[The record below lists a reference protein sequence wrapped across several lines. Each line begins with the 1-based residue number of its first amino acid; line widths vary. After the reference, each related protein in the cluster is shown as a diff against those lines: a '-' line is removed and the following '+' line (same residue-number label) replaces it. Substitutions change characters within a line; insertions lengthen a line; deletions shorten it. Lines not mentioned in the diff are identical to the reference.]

1 MSTIIIIT
9 LLIVI
14 ICWPWITPWLMR
26 HIRNFVAR
34 SIENTIRRS
43 MGVPPPPKQKRRR
56 RWSRKKEAEVYNDGT
71 SGQSDYGE
79 PPHDKPA
86 DMMKQVAEDVKFV
99 EIKEFEETTIGDTPR
114 ETPYYRE
121 DQVSDAEFIEIKDK

>member
-14 ICWPWITPWLMR
+14 ICWPWIAPWLMR

-43 MGVPPPPKQKRRR
+43 MGMPPPPKQKRRR
-56 RWSRKKEAEVYNDGT
+56 R
-71 SGQSDYGE
+71 E
-79 PPHDKPA
+79 PPHGKPA

>member
-1 MSTIIIIT
+1 MSIFIII
-9 LLIVI
+9 LIILI
-14 ICWPWITPWLMR
+14 ICWPWISPWLMR

-34 SIENTIRRS
+34 HIENTIRRS

-56 RWSRKKEAEVYNDGT
+56 RWSRKDEPEIHDDGT
-71 SGQSDYGE
+71 SRQSDYGE
-79 PPHDKPA
+79 PPHGKPA

-99 EIKEFEETTIGDTPR
+99 EIKEFEETIIGDTPR

-121 DQVSDAEFIEIKDK
+121 DQVSDADFVEIKDK

>member
-1 MSTIIIIT
+1 MSIFIII
-9 LLIVI
+9 LIILI
-14 ICWPWITPWLMR
+14 ICWPWISPWLMR

-34 SIENTIRRS
+34 HIENTIRRS

-56 RWSRKKEAEVYNDGT
+56 RWSRKDEPEIHDDGT
-71 SGQSDYGE
+71 SRQSDYGE
-79 PPHDKPA
+79 PPHGKPA

-121 DQVSDAEFIEIKDK
+121 EQVSDAEFIEIKDK